1 MYLSL
6 RPFDRIADL
15 PRLPDPAT
23 ARPRANPVVVPISP
37 VELSHLAQRFPSA
50 WRKVNVAWDFVAVTG
65 LARGHDYWLPH
76 RTVDGS
82 VVWPLLLRAYPLT
95 LIDDGSQE
103 TLPVLV
109 DETALSWGSV
119 VLDPQAAADRD
130 AEVER
135 SCQAL
140 WAFIQ
145 SRRALAPIN
154 RALEEAGAFRP
165 WDLTFSRN
173 EALYGIGG
181 LHVIDD
187 AFMGSV
193 QHRRIVA
200 EFGWLA
206 AHVVSVHRISQH
218 RINAVLRD
226 MARLAG

>member
-15 PRLPDPAT
+15 PRLPDPAA
-23 ARPRANPVVVPISP
+23 ARPRANPVVISISP
-37 VELSHLAQRFPSA
+37 VELGHLAQRFPSA
-50 WRKVNVAWDFVAVTG
+50 WRRAGGGWDFVAVTG
-65 LARGHDYWLPH
+65 IAKGHGYWLPH
-76 RTVDGS
+76 RTADGS
-82 VVWPLLLRAYPLT
+82 IVWPLLLRAFPLT
-95 LIDDGSQE
+95 LVDDGSQD

-119 VLDPQAAADRD
+119 ALTPEAEAARD

-154 RALEEAGAFRP
+154 AALDAAGAFRP
-165 WDLTFSRN
+165 WDLTFARN
-173 EALYGIGG
+173 DALYGIGG
-181 LHVIDD
+181 LHVLDD
-187 AFMGSV
+187 AFLGSV
-193 QHRRIVA
+193 KHRRIVA

-206 AHVVSVHRISQH
+206 AHVIAIHRISQH
-218 RINAVLRD
+218 RINALLRD